1 MIPLDRA
8 VWILTYPHDPRSGRG
23 GAWNK
28 RLHRASTRFG
38 RCSVEALKRMAR
50 VTPLTPPPNVPVELD
65 DRRTLVFGARIGR
78 GSRAAVFHGMVE
90 GAAGVRRQVAVKLFD
105 VVASDERDV
114 VVPRIGRAI
123 RHAATVRHPNVV
135 AAYEFGVHGGR
146 QPFALSELV
155 DGRSLAD
162 LLEAFEAKGQRL
174 PPDLALFIGLEVAEA
189 LTGARGLGHGS
200 ANAGLVH
207 GDLSARDVLLSWHGE
222 VKVTD
227 FGISAAVGAASA
239 VRSRVSIARRVV
251 TLAPEVA
258 QGDKADARA
267 DVFSLGALLHVMLL
281 GPRFSPEIA
290 DEEILTRA
298 VAGSFEPKLF
308 GPRLPPEILDLI
320 ERATHA
326 DPERRLD
333 DPAIV
338 AYELRRAAMALGV
351 GDGRVFL
358 RHAMQSMFG
367 SDTSVEVDG
376 PTAPTRP
383 TARPPALSRR
393 GG

>member
-1 MIPLDRA
+1 
-8 VWILTYPHDPRSGRG
+8 
-23 GAWNK
+23 
-28 RLHRASTRFG
+28 
-38 RCSVEALKRMAR
+38 
-50 VTPLTPPPNVPVELD
+50 
-65 DRRTLVFGARIGR
+65 
-78 GSRAAVFHGMVE
+78 VFHGMVE

-135 AAYEFGVHGGR
+135 AAYEFGIHGGR

-189 LTGARGLGHGS
+189 LTGARGFGRGS
-200 ANAGLVH
+200 ADAGLVH

-290 DEEILTRA
+290 DDEILTRA

-308 GPRLPPEILDLI
+308 APRLPADILDLI

-358 RHAMQSMFG
+358 RHAMQAMFG

-376 PTAPTRP
+376 PTAPTRA